1 MENGHFARGFVSK
14 GCKSWSFQP
23 PWHYCFETEIP
34 KWNAFCATTF
44 LRTYTPNKRE
54 AHIVYRKG
62 NELSLKEWENFP
74 LKNHSWTLI
83 LFGIYFYLFFLAK
96 DIWHYF
102 FIAGKTC
109 LHATQEVDKES
120 VQKTPP
126 PCFNKSGL
134 KLSFLKL
141 HFASQ
146 CFNEILSVD
155 DWLFR
160 KVESF
165 AKWQAIQRFNY
176 VGIFVSN
183 MYFRYFS
190 QKNVRNKVW
199 VFSFIISHEPNVIA
213 FA

>member
-1 MENGHFARGFVSK
+1 MNVNTF
-14 GCKSWSFQP
+14 
-23 PWHYCFETEIP
+23 
-34 KWNAFCATTF
+34 WNIF
-44 LRTYTPNKRE
+44 
-54 AHIVYRKG
+54 
-62 NELSLKEWENFP
+62 LSLFSCKRY
-74 LKNHSWTLI
+74 LT
-83 LFGIYFYLFFLAK
+83 LFFLLQVRRAFMQLK
-96 DIWHYF
+96 KSI
-102 FIAGKTC
+102 KKVC
-109 LHATQEVDKES
+109 K
-120 VQKTPP
+120 KTPP